1 VIGLERESGTV
12 RVREKNGKFSVQA
25 ISGTYVV
32 LLGIN
37 AEQSATKGLLGFA
50 IHRTDHTENEAYWI
64 QGFRTFEATLP
75 NPAPGALVSTYEHP
89 VQAFLWGD
97 YTAKTNHRYTY
108 KVVPV
113 YGSPT
118 SLQYD
123 DAIELN
129 VQTEPEDQGTHAV
142 YFNRG
147 VAGSQA
153 YARKFH
159 NLSPDKVPGRAAFI
173 WLSRG
178 LEEALLAYIGQAK
191 GKDYGLRA
199 AVYEFSYAPVLQAF
213 KAAAK
218 SGADVKIVYD
228 ARPGTGHPVE
238 ESNKA
243 IAKAGIRSL
252 MKKRTKNP
260 SYIAHNKFI
269 VLLKKGKPV
278 QVWTGSTNL
287 TEAGIFGQSNVGH
300 IVRDPEV
307 AQAYLDYW
315 ERLSEDPEAGELRK
329 ANVEATPDPSVPPS
343 GTTVIFSPRSTL
355 AALQWY
361 GQEMGRA
368 ASSACFTAAFGVNK
382 AFSTILTKPM
392 QGLRYVLLEKQG
404 KTYSEFKDNRSNRI
418 AIGSTLSNENEEESI
433 NERDELHHWLQEK
446 LSGLN
451 KFVMYVHTKY
461 LLIDALGNDPTVISG
476 SANFSDASTKNN
488 DENMVVIRG
497 DTTVADIY
505 LGEFM
510 RLWNH
515 FYFRD
520 VVRRL
525 KAKPESKLHQSA
537 YLAPDDSWAQRYFQK
552 ESVKSKERLLFA

>member
-1 VIGLERESGTV
+1 VH
-12 RVREKNGKFSVQA
+12 A

-37 AEQSATKGLLGFA
+37 AKESATKGLLGFA
-50 IHRTDHTENEAYWI
+50 VYRTDHTENEAYWI
-64 QGFRTFEATLP
+64 QGFRTFEETLP
-75 NPAPGALVSTYEHP
+75 NPAPGALVSTHEHP

-97 YTAKTNHRYTY
+97 YTAKANHRYTY

-113 YGSPT
+113 FGSPKN
-118 SLQYD
+118 LQYD
-123 DAIELN
+123 DAIELE
-129 VQTEPEDQGTHAV
+129 VPTEIEDQGTHAV

-153 YARKFH
+153 YARKFR
-159 NLSPDKVPGRAAFI
+159 NLPPDKVPGRGAFI

-178 LEEALLAYIGQAK
+178 LEEALLAYIGQAN

-199 AVYEFSYAPVLQAF
+199 AVYEFNYAPVLQAF

-218 SGADVKIVYD
+218 SRADVKIVYD
-228 ARPGTGHPVE
+228 ARPGNGHPVE
-238 ESNKA
+238 ESDKA
-243 IAKAGIRSL
+243 IKKAGIRAL

-300 IVRDPEV
+300 IVRDSKV
-307 AQAYLDYW
+307 ARAYLDYW
-315 ERLSEDPEAGELRK
+315 ERLAEDPAADELRQT
-329 ANVEATPDPSVPPS
+329 NVKATPDPSDALPPS
-343 GTTVIFSPRSTL
+343 STTPIFSPRSTM
-355 AALQWY
+355 AALHWY
-361 GQEMGRA
+361 GQKMGL
-368 ASSACFTAAFGVNK
+368 ASNSVCFTAAFGVNK
-382 AFSTILTKPM
+382 AFSTILSKPSR
-392 QGLRYVLLEKQG
+392 GLRYILMEKQG
-404 KTYSEFKDNRSNRI
+404 NTYSEFKDNRSNRI
-418 AIGSTLSNENEEESI
+418 AIGGTLTNESESTNEP
-433 NERDELHHWLQEK
+433 DELHRWLHEK

-451 KFVMYVHTKY
+451 KHVLYLHTKY
-461 LLIDALGNDPTVISG
+461 VLIDALGDEPTLISG

-497 DTTVADIY
+497 DTAVADIY

-525 KAKPESKLHQSA
+525 KAKPGSKLHESA
-537 YLAPDDSWAQRYFQK
+537 YLAPDDSWAQRYFQRG
-552 ESVKSKERLLFA
+552 SVKSRERLLFA